1 MTWVAWRQGR
11 SENLLALMLLA
22 ALAGLL
28 VLTGAHM
35 HSAFDANGL
44 GGCVGA
50 SARPASCSLL
60 SSDFESQFNTVNQ
73 LGSWLG
79 FAPGL
84 IGVLLATPL
93 VLELDQG
100 TYRLAW
106 TQGITPQRW
115 FTARLAMLLL
125 GAVLCGAVMIALATW
140 QRSPLDQLLG
150 RIGPNSF
157 DLEGVVPIAYTLFAA
172 TAMLAIGAVTRRTG
186 LAATA
191 GFVAYTIVR
200 LILRSVRQDL
210 IPAVH
215 VLLPVPQG
223 PRGIFHAWEIS
234 HGFADAHGHS
244 VPSTLITGCF
254 NSRGN
259 LDAHCLVRH
268 HVFQSFVYEPASRFW
283 TLQGAEAG
291 IFLALSTAAIGITT
305 WWIKHRIA

>member
-11 SENLLALMLLA
+11 SENLLALMLLG

-35 HSAFDANGL
+35 HSAFDADGL

-79 FAPGL
+79 FVPGL

-234 HGFADAHGHS
+234 HGFANPHGHS
-244 VPSTLITGCF
+244 VPSAFITGCF
-254 NSRGN
+254 NPRGN
-259 LDAHCLVRH
+259 LDAHCLARH

-283 TLQGAEAG
+283 SLQGAEAG
-291 IFLALSTAAIGITT
+291 IFLALSTAAIGLTI